1 VKREIKGG
9 LTMHRTCPSCRSL
22 MYPEENRG
30 KAYYYCSNCNVRIL
44 RLSQVE
50 TVGGDS
56 REAKKNNPTK

>member
-1 VKREIKGG
+1 
-9 LTMHRTCPSCRSL
+9 MHRTCPSCRSL